1 MGLQSNGKRNWGLG
15 ACVVENSANLWK
27 VVWIEI
33 WQIEQMLEGER
44 FEALFGI
51 WVEIRGEQPCGG
63 KRPILR
69 GEIYFISQVDSN

>member
-1 MGLQSNGKRNWGLG
+1 
-15 ACVVENSANLWK
+15 VENSANLWK

-51 WVEIRGEQPCGG
+51 WVEIRGEQACGG
-63 KRPILR
+63 KLPILR
-69 GEIYFISQVDSN
+69 GEIYFIPQFDSN